1 MDWVN
6 WLSTNLMGIIMYIL
20 ILIGWGWRL
29 ENKVSH
35 LESHSTSSSSDDKKI
50 KEDIVEMKTK
60 LSAIDAKVELL
71 LKNKELK

>member
-6 WLSTNLMGIIMYIL
+6 WVVSNLMGIIMYIL
-20 ILIGWGWRL
+20 IVIGWGWRL
-29 ENKVSH
+29 ESKVSH
-35 LESHSTSSSSDDKKI
+35 LERDATSGSSDDKKI